1 MKKRLMVFLAATLMA
16 GAALA
21 DGHAKE
27 VKLGIILGFTGPL
40 ESITPAMAAG
50 AEHAMREVNASGLLL
65 DNATVL
71 PVLGDS
77 TCVDAAA
84 ATAAAE
90 RLVAAD
96 GVNGIMGADCSGA
109 TGAILANV
117 AMPNGVAIIS
127 PASTSPA
134 LTEAEDN
141 GMFFRT
147 VPSDARQGQILAT
160 VLIERG
166 FKKAAIT
173 YTNND
178 YGKGLAESIGA
189 AFRAAGGTITAT
201 SSHVD
206 GKADY
211 SAEVGALAAA
221 GGEILVVAGYVDQ
234 GGSGMIRAALDSGAF
249 DTFAMS
255 DGMIA
260 SALGKN
266 FGAEID
272 GSIGT
277 VPGSADADPKV
288 VIDAVA
294 AKGVDTNG
302 PFIGESYDAAAL
314 LLLAMQAANSTD
326 SGDYAAKVMEVAN
339 APGEPIKAGELGK
352 ALRILKEGGQID
364 YVGATAVELIEPGE
378 AAGGYREIEIK
389 GGRIETARYR

>member
-1 MKKRLMVFLAATLMA
+1 MKKRLMFFLAATLMA

-96 GVNGIMGADCSGA
+96 GVSGIMGADCSGA

-189 AFRAAGGTITAT
+189 AFRAAGGTITAS

-260 SALGKN
+260 SALEKN

>member
-1 MKKRLMVFLAATLMA
+1 MKKQLMVFLAATLMA

-40 ESITPAMAAG
+40 ESITPGMAAG

-117 AMPNGVAIIS
+117 ALPNGVAIIS

-141 GMFFRT
+141 GLFFRT
-147 VPSDARQGQILAT
+147 VPSDARQGQILAD

-189 AFRAAGGTITAT
+189 AFRAAGGAITAS

-260 SALGKN
+260 SALEKN

-277 VPGSADADPKV
+277 VPGSAEADPKV

-294 AKGVDTNG
+294 AQGVDTNG